1 MGTAHHT
8 LSIVIPKQDY
18 CIEALI
24 QRLRYLET
32 PACRRAVSEEW
43 RLQERSEVTK
53 QFRKALEMRDFF
65 NAHHEKMYNDSKMV
79 VDEYYK

>member
-1 MGTAHHT
+1 MGMRPPPLT
-8 LSIVIPKQDY
+8 IVIPKQDY

-32 PACRRAVSEEW
+32 AECRLKVSEEW

-65 NAHHEKMYNDSKMV
+65 NAHHAKMYNDSKMD
-79 VDEYYK
+79 VDDIYK